1 MQEIRINPFEVENEI
16 NIGYQYDHNATK
28 VIFDGLEEDNYYL
41 KIQELS
47 TYQAFPIPNLEW
59 IVTETYT
66 QNTSLT
72 AQIYRKIDGELI
84 AHTPPFRLNLK
95 SSLPQSDKIKE
106 VVPPN
111 FQTAYDNMV
120 KLTNDIKTSYELGEF
135 KGEKGDKGDVGPQG
149 PQGPIGLTGPQGPK
163 GDTGERGPK
172 GDTGTQGEQGLQGP
186 QGEKGEKGDKGDK
199 GEQGEV
205 GPMGPQG
212 PQGEQGPVGPQGPS
226 GGTTDYNDLTN
237 KPSING
243 VELKG
248 NVTSEQLGIIAKND
262 NFLYDDVAKSL
273 NPNVTDSF
281 QRAMWNLKMYGQSTQ
296 GADPS
301 PTNPQEITAISEF
314 EGNVTGLN
322 IFPNDVSYSKEYKGL
337 TINVNNGDIEIT
349 GVSTSYCC
357 FDYITGEYIGIGSA
371 QQVSDFYKDK
381 HYIYNCTGSIKANG
395 NIISTGGSG
404 TYNPH
409 ISVFAIDEDF
419 GETQIISINN
429 KNTVNFDSTK
439 TVKKSIRGFMI
450 KKWYD
455 GDCNV
460 NMSNITVALQ
470 LNSPN
475 ITQYQGNQPFTYTP
489 TNPMYST
496 QDGSIA
502 DYVDVEKG
510 VEVYQFKKVVFDGTN
525 ATFKRLNE
533 NNVYYT
539 TTLSDGI
546 TPYTVSYE
554 YYIWCDNLKVYKA
567 NNTID
572 AINNSI
578 RYGTSGGT
586 STVLFLKVDD
596 TITTVEQLNT
606 WLQSNPVTVVY
617 VLATPTETPINEE
630 QLQMLRSLYT
640 YTGVTNFLCNAPV
653 SFNYEIS
660 QQINRQNVENRLKA
674 LEAKLLLQGGN

>member
-314 EGNVTGLN
+314 DGNVAGKNLFNLNVDNLINKVVNGTIENYENGVKFSFSNIRDFAYQLN
-322 IFPNDVSYSKEYKGL
+322 IKLEKNAQYTVEFDMIRNADDTNERYSILNIVNQNENWYMGIGISPKDLINNHAKL
-337 TINVNNGDIEIT
+337 TFVTDAELETFIYISGNNQ
-349 GVSTSYCC
+349 GVSTGYTIITNFIIVKGSKDTSY
-357 FDYITGEYIGIGSA
+357 I
-371 QQVSDFYKDK
+371 
-381 HYIYNCTGSIKANG
+381 
-395 NIISTGGSG
+395 
-404 TYNPH
+404 P
-409 ISVFAIDEDF
+409 
-419 GETQIISINN
+419 
-429 KNTVNFDSTK
+429 
-439 TVKKSIRGFMI
+439 
-450 KKWYD
+450 
-455 GDCNV
+455 
-460 NMSNITVALQ
+460 
-470 LNSPN
+470 
-475 ITQYQGNQPFTYTP
+475 YQAQPFTYTP

-496 QDGSIA
+496 QDGSIS
-502 DYVDVEKG
+502 DYVDVKKG
-510 VEVYQFKKVVFDGTN
+510 VEVYQLKKVIFDGTN
-525 ATFKRLNE
+525 ATFIRSNE

-539 TTLSDGI
+539 LLLNDAI
-546 TPYTVSYE
+546 TPYELAYE
-554 YYIWCDNLKVYKA
+554 YYIWCDKLKTYTPK
-567 NNTID
+567 TS
-572 AINNSI
+572 INSLDNSI
-578 RYGTSGGT
+578 RYGNGGGT
-586 STVLFLKVDD
+586 DKVLFLKIDD

-606 WLQSNPVTVVY
+606 WLQSNPITVVY
-617 VLATPTETPINEE
+617 VLQTPTETPIPQE
-630 QLQMLRSLYT
+630 QLQILRALYT
-640 YTGVTNFLCNAPV
+640 YNGVTNFLCNAPV
-653 SFNYEIS
+653 SFTYERS
-660 QQINRQNVENRLKA
+660 LQIVINNLENA
-674 LEAKLLLQGGN
+674 IGQTNANILLGGNQ